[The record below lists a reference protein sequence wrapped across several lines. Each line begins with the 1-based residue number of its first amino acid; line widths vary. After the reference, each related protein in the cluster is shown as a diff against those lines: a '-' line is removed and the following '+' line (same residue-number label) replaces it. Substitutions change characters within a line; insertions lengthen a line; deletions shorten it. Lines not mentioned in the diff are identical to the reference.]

1 MLAPSSLMASP
12 CNYNCFIFS
21 FFFCSIVASQCS
33 KKGPISHHCSKTCP
47 GCRQDS
53 ARLRF
58 RELTWAYSA
67 GWRIFRLHIFGCMWA
82 YGCIWAYSAGSWIYC
97 IHIFGYM
104 WAYMVVYGHIR
115 LVGCYMIYIYL
126 NILEFTIF
134 FGIFGMLVEVG
145 T

>member
-12 CNYNCFIFS
+12 CNYNCLIFS

-33 KKGPISHHCSKTCP
+33 KKRSISHHCSKTCP

-82 YGCIWAYSAGSWIYC
+82 YMG
-97 IHIFGYM
+97 
-104 WAYMVVYGHIR
+104 VYGHIR
-115 LVGCYMIYIYL
+115 QVRGYIVYIYL
-126 NILEFTIF
+126 GICGHIWLYM
-134 FGIFGMLVEVG
+134 GIFGRLVVIWYIYI
-145 T
+145 